1 MIDPVSPVAHYFKMQ
16 KRVKHI
22 EARKKKLL
30 KELRR
35 DQKNMAKIGEKIGG
49 KKQKIAMLEM
59 EIRMSKLG
67 LNVDE
72 SPKLG
77 RHVKRRKSRNV
88 QQGGICPP
96 DTGSQSKIVAAEVSY
111 DPNGGKNAQQSVMRT
126 RSAQQS
132 VSERTGFLRPVIK
145 YIRVMLTL
153 DFIKQLCGIESR

>member
-96 DTGSQSKIVAAEVSY
+96 DTGSQSKIVAAEVSN
-111 DPNGGKNAQQSVMRT
+111 DPNGGIKCTAECYENKECTA
-126 RSAQQS
+126 
-132 VSERTGFLRPVIK
+132 ECLREN
-145 YIRVMLTL
+145 RVPEACH
-153 DFIKQLCGIESR
+153 QVY